1 MIFKVLEDLRKEKG
15 EKADQNDKRN
25 KTGEDTPQDVITEQK
40 GQNDPKK
47 AAPEEVKTQHD
58 RPDFQSCPHPRTYA
72 EWKVGGF
79 LVPIL
84 IFCAFH
90 NLSTFFYAVAE
101 PVWMVSWFGSNK
113 KEGLSP
119 RKIFAGNTLARR
131 ERGRFS
137 AKPPGGSILRGREAR
152 KYLRS

>member
-1 MIFKVLEDLRKEKG
+1 MIFKVLEDLRKEKE

-47 AAPEEVKTQHD
+47 AAPEEVKTQRD
-58 RPDFQSCPHPRTYA
+58 RPDFQSCPNPRTYA

-90 NLSTFFYAVAE
+90 NLSTFFLCRSGAGVDGI
-101 PVWMVSWFGSNK
+101 WFQEHE

-119 RKIFAGNTLARR
+119 CQDFCGKYARPKGKRKISRKTARR
-131 ERGRFS
+131 LDLAGACS
-137 AKPPGGSILRGREAR
+137 P
-152 KYLRS
+152 

>member
-1 MIFKVLEDLRKEKG
+1 MIFKVLEDLRKEKE

-47 AAPEEVKTQHD
+47 AAPEEVKTQRD
-58 RPDFQSCPHPRTYA
+58 RPDFQSCPNPRTYA

-90 NLSTFFYAVAE
+90 NLSTFFLCRSGAGMDGILV
-101 PVWMVSWFGSNK
+101 
-113 KEGLSP
+113 
-119 RKIFAGNTLARR
+119 RKQ
-131 ERGRFS
+131 
-137 AKPPGGSILRGREAR
+137 
-152 KYLRS
+152 